1 MAVNGIDTSAAAGIA
16 NKSTEKKSN
25 NTLDKDAF
33 LQLLVTQ
40 MRYQDPLE
48 PTDNTEYMSQLAQ
61 FSQLEAMNNLGTEYG
76 KSQAMNLVGQ
86 YVLLNVP
93 DASGNVKQVGG
104 LVQYVTI
111 SNNEALLYVNDQY
124 YTMDELDSVVDWEYI
139 EYLNKQMDGSDTVD
153 GGSNGEENNDN
164 QNSNSDVN
172 DPPVE

>member
-1 MAVNGIDTSAAAGIA
+1 MAKAR
-16 NKSTEKKSN
+16 
-25 NTLDKDAF
+25 
-33 LQLLVTQ
+33 Q
-40 MRYQDPLE
+40 
-48 PTDNTEYMSQLAQ
+48 
-61 FSQLEAMNNLGTEYG
+61 
-76 KSQAMNLVGQ
+76 Q

-164 QNSNSDVN
+164 QNSNNDVN